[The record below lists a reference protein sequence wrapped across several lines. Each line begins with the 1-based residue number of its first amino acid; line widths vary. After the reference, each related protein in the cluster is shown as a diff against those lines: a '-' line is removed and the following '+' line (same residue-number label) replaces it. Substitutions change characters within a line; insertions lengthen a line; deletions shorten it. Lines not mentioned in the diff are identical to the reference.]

1 MAEMERKDLESAAA
15 KVTYLRGLIGIPVG
29 LLFILTGLG
38 NLQWGPFANDWV
50 FIGCLTVIGL
60 AGLAIYLYYN
70 ANYGRATLS
79 RGRQVRY
86 ALSCIPFGLAMVGG
100 PILDSKLDLPV
111 SLFAA
116 GFALAMLAWF
126 ALCVGLQTHH
136 VVIWGAL
143 LVVGLLPVW
152 GGQSD
157 KVSVAFM
164 AMGVACIA
172 AGTFDHLALVRSFGR
187 AGDPH
192 VEDSNVG
199 A

>member
-1 MAEMERKDLESAAA
+1 MTDMERKNLESAAA

-38 NLQWGPFANDWV
+38 NLRWGPFANDWV
-50 FIGCLTVIGL
+50 FVGCLTAIGL
-60 AGLAIYLYYN
+60 GGLAIYRYYN

-79 RGRQVRY
+79 KNKQVRY

-126 ALCVGLQTHH
+126 ALCVGLQLHH

-143 LVVGLLPVW
+143 LVVALLPVW
-152 GGQSD
+152 GGLSD
-157 KVSVAFM
+157 RVSVAWLP
-164 AMGVACIA
+164 MGVAAMA
-172 AGTFDHLALVRSFGR
+172 AGLFDHLALVRSFGPAKDR
-187 AGDPH
+187 H

-199 A
+199 G